1 MRIIICDDEKEICNS
16 LKKKIRNI
24 NENAEII
31 SFNNSFLL
39 YEYLD
44 KNYHDVDVIFMDI
57 EFSND
62 KLNGM
67 NYAQEV
73 MKIYPEIRII
83 FVSGY
88 TDKYVEE
95 IFLSNPKVNVL
106 GVLKKPVDN
115 RKLKIYIDELGKINQ
130 QNRIV
135 RSLKFKTLNNGIVYI
150 KFEDIIYVE
159 SNKRHVTVYTETSEY
174 EGFYKIEEIMNQL
187 RENTNRFYWCNKRN
201 IVNISKITNI
211 SNEENSVKL
220 INEKSIPLSYYNGT
234 TISRKKRELTLIIAS
249 MRGM

>member
-62 KLNGM
+62 KLNGV

-73 MKIYPEIRII
+73 MGIYPEIRII

-95 IFLSNPKVNVL
+95 IFLTNPKVNVL
-106 GVLKKPVDN
+106 GFLKKPVDDN
-115 RKLKIYIDELGKINQ
+115 KLKGYLDEIEKMTK

-135 RSLKFKTLNNGIVYI
+135 HSLEFRIINNGIIYI
-150 KFEDIIYVE
+150 NFEDIIYIE
-159 SNKRHVTVYTETSEY
+159 SHKRHVTVYTETDEY
-174 EGFYKIEEIMNQL
+174 EGFYQIEEIINQL
-187 RENTNRFYWCNKRN
+187 EESTNRFYWCSKSN
-201 IVNISKITNI
+201 IINVSKIKSI
-211 SNEENSVKL
+211 SNKNTVNL
-220 INEKSIPLSYYNGT
+220 INGKSISLTNYNGT